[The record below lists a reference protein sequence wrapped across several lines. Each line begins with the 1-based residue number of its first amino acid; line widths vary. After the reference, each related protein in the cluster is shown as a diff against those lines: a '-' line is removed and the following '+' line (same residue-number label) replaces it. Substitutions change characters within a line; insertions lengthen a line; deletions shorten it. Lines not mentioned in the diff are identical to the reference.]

1 MNTSF
6 KIQAEKCATLPI
18 LQQRL
23 KLNVQIL
30 PESSTT
36 LDCLLN
42 DDVCRQVLQDF
53 ATRIHAKN
61 LTCATSLFV
70 KYWCTSWI
78 LPFLYC
84 HVAVL
89 PFVKWDSSAL
99 VIDLPEQWYWDRT
112 LQLNQTSFYSFQ
124 IIHLQ
129 EFNDLIEQLN
139 VLFKQLAKIG
149 RVPYVLLWENVAVRV
164 VQFYHSF
171 TTQNLNPDIQSR
183 LEQQKKFFK
192 SKAAESFYL
201 TVNPFVRLW
210 NGWHPEFNTFMRQ
223 KCCFYFQL
231 KEAEQTLCR
240 NCPLRLKEIGKFKN
254 ESN

>member
-1 MNTSF
+1 M
-6 KIQAEKCATLPI
+6 
-18 LQQRL
+18 
-23 KLNVQIL
+23 
-30 PESSTT
+30 
-36 LDCLLN
+36 
-42 DDVCRQVLQDF
+42 
-53 ATRIHAKN
+53 
-61 LTCATSLFV
+61 FV

-84 HVAVL
+84 HAAVL

-99 VIDLPEQWYWDRT
+99 VIDLPEQWYWNRT
-112 LQLNQTSFYSFQ
+112 LQLNQASFYSFQ

-139 VLFKQLAKIG
+139 MLFKQLAKIG

-164 VQFYHSF
+164 VQFYRSF
-171 TTQNLNPDIQSR
+171 TKQNLNPDIQSR
-183 LEQQKKFFK
+183 LEQQKQFFK
-192 SKAAESFYL
+192 SKTAESFYL
-201 TVNPFVRLW
+201 TENPFMRLW

-231 KEAEQTLCR
+231 EEAEQTLCR
-240 NCPLRLKEIGKFKN
+240 NCPLRLKEIGKFKD